1 MTDPDVL
8 VVGGGLGAYTAAL
21 AARRR
26 EPDATVHVVA
36 GLDSPFDRGTGLIDV
51 LGVAPGGTRPVRNP
65 FEVIPDLP
73 AAHPYRRVGTDAL
86 HEGLALFDDATGGD
100 YCGDHTA
107 ANALVPT
114 LLGSLAPAARYPAA
128 VAPGLASA
136 EASTLL
142 VGFEGLPDF
151 HALSAAD
158 RLSAAGVPFDVDR
171 VTTTL
176 PFDVGD
182 ESPALAV
189 ASDLDAETGPDAPR
203 DALADRIAS
212 VHDGAER
219 IGLPAVLGVDSVVD
233 VHASIAAAVDA
244 DVFEVP
250 LGPPSILGRRLERS
264 LQTALSDAGVTLAE
278 GIVTDF
284 ETDQGGLSRVSIS
297 PGAGDG
303 DDRTVAPGAVVLA
316 TGGPADG
323 GIVADRETVREPVF
337 ETHVHTPDG
346 SDVRAREDPFGDHP
360 FARYGVRV
368 DDATRPLSADGTP
381 AYENCF
387 AAGSVL
393 GGHDFVAER
402 SVTGVALATGVVAG
416 RQAVEAAFDR

>member
-36 GLDSPFDRGTGLIDV
+36 GPDSPFDRASGLVDV
-51 LGVAPGGTRPVRNP
+51 LGVAPDGTRPVRDP

-73 AAHPYRRVGTDAL
+73 AAHPYRRLGTDAL

-114 LLGSLAPAARYPAA
+114 LLGSLVPAARYPSA

-142 VGFEGLPDF
+142 VGFEALPDF

-158 RLSAAGVPFDVDR
+158 RLSAAGVPFDVDG

-182 ESPALAV
+182 ESPTLAV
-189 ASDLDAETGPDAPR
+189 ASALDAETGSGTPR
-203 DALADRIAS
+203 DALADRIES

-219 IGLPAVLGVDSVVD
+219 IGLPAVLGLQRVAD

-264 LQTALSDAGVTLAE
+264 LQMALSDAGVTRAA
-278 GIVTDF
+278 GPVTDF
-284 ETDQGGLSRVSIS
+284 EADQGGLSRVSIS
-297 PGAGDG
+297 SGAGDG

-346 SDVRAREDPFGDHP
+346 SDTRAREDPFGDHP
-360 FARYGVRV
+360 FARYGVPV

-381 AYENCF
+381 FYENCF
-387 AAGSVL
+387 AAGAVL
-393 GGHDFVAER
+393 GCHDFVAER
-402 SVTGVALATGVVAG
+402 SVAGVALATGVAAG
-416 RQAVEAAFDR
+416 RQAVETAVDR